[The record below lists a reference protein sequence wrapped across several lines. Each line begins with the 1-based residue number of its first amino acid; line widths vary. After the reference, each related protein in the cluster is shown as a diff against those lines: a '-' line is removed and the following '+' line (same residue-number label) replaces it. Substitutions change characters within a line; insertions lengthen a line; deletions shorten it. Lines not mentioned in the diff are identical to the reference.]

1 MSCCVCSQVQHQRQ
15 ERDLVFVFINEWL
28 SSSQVQRQRQE
39 RDLELKEITAQ
50 LLFFEGQ
57 LKKEQGDIK
66 TMLKEKELT
75 IRGQLRKIK
84 ELEGTNKCLH
94 RELSDIKKS
103 LPNGLHVSF
112 CDDQHKNGRL
122 SPESSIIDDVFMQIP
137 HTGTDTDGNK
147 HRKSSNN
154 KTSNNRKK
162 NKSRNSS
169 PFYRSISLPNC
180 IDSADLVAADN
191 AIESTGSTQSVNRK
205 RDNISDNNSNDIS
218 NSDLSRVRG
227 RRERTSSGNNRDII
241 TNNNNDLNKYHH
253 MAYSQPNLNSSSASN
268 NSLQSS
274 KSDIDTSMDT
284 SETSNLSQAISV
296 SCHVDTSVTS
306 SETSNLSQTRSVSCH
321 VDTSVT
327 SSETSNLSQARSVS
341 CHVVNVTEK
350 KSESPRDRIKRAFL
364 RPRDVKKKSKMR
376 SRSNSLKENDPD
388 VKNKLS
394 QTKRYFSFAF

>member
-1 MSCCVCSQVQHQRQ
+1 M
-15 ERDLVFVFINEWL
+15 LINELL
-28 SSSQVQRQRQE
+28 SYSQVQRQRQE

-66 TMLKEKELT
+66 TMLKEKELI

-84 ELEGTNKCLH
+84 ELEGTNERLH
-94 RELSDIKKS
+94 RELSDIKKN

-112 CDDQHKNGRL
+112 CDDQHKNGHL
-122 SPESSIIDDVFMQIP
+122 SRESSIIDDVFMQLP

-147 HRKSSNN
+147 HRTPSNN
-154 KTSNNRKK
+154 KTPNNRKK

-180 IDSADLVAADN
+180 IDSADLVTVDN
-191 AIESTGSTQSVNRK
+191 AVESTGSTQSVNRK
-205 RDNISDNNSNDIS
+205 RGNISDNNSNYIS
-218 NSDLSRVRG
+218 YSDSSRVRG

-253 MAYSQPNLNSSSASN
+253 MAYSQPNLNSSSASS

-274 KSDIDTSMDT
+274 KSNINTSMD
-284 SETSNLSQAISV
+284 ISM
-296 SCHVDTSVTS
+296 
-306 SETSNLSQTRSVSCH
+306 
-321 VDTSVT
+321 T

-341 CHVVNVTEK
+341 CHVVNVIEK

-394 QTKRYFSFAF
+394 KTKRYFSFAF